1 MDTFLEASLMKH
13 KIPNLQA
20 LAHSYGV
27 TTRTVRR
34 WHAKGANVASADSVA
49 AHLLS
54 QRTPNAT
61 ALQAILQ
68 RYENETARKPN

>member
-1 MDTFLEASLMKH
+1 MPRQH
-13 KIPNLQA
+13 KIPNLEA

-27 TTRTVRR
+27 STRSVRR

-61 ALQAILQ
+61 ALQAILK
-68 RYENETARKPN
+68 RYENETARRPN

>member
-1 MDTFLEASLMKH
+1 MPRQH

-34 WHAKGANVASADSVA
+34 WHSKGANVASLDSVA

-54 QRTPNAT
+54 QRTPST
-61 ALQAILQ
+61 AALKNLLK
-68 RYENETARKPN
+68 RYETETENRPN